1 MSGTIQ
7 VVTAA
12 AGAGKTTR
20 IVDDI
25 AADVGVRPPE
35 EILATTFTIRAA
47 DELVQRARSELFRQ
61 GRVDLAGR
69 LLGARFGTVNAVCG
83 QIVTEYALEL
93 GRSTSTNVIADMNES
108 LVFAIAADAAI
119 GAHAAV
125 LNELAESF
133 GHDDPHPPGREPP
146 DWRRTV
152 RSVLALARANGIGA
166 EAMAV
171 SAERSEQSFTAL
183 LPPAAAG
190 GETLDAVLAAA
201 VAAATA
207 AIPAMPSATANNGG
221 LPALR
226 AAHAR
231 LSRGERLTWSAW
243 AALTKV
249 KCAPTKDGR
258 SYADA
263 LSQVAAA
270 AGRHGEHPRLR
281 SDGARFI
288 REIFLCAKE
297 ALQAYQSHK
306 AERGL
311 VDFTDQEALA
321 LQVLQDPALSA
332 RLRERISRVF
342 VDEFQDSSPL
352 QLAVFTALAEIV
364 DASTWVG
371 DPKQAIYAFRGADTD
386 LTQAAF
392 EGAADAAA
400 GDVLSVSW
408 RSRPDIV
415 RLANAAFGPAF
426 ERMGLPAKRHAFS
439 RAARSDNGFD
449 RHALA
454 CWPLIGKVE
463 EQAAALAQGLSAA
476 LADGAPW
483 SVERPRDVHRPLRVG
498 DIAVLCRTNTD
509 VARYAAALSREGL
522 PVAVE
527 RTGLA
532 RTPHVELSLAAY
544 RWIAD
549 RTERLALAEM
559 ARFFA
564 ADPESD
570 AWLQAAA
577 QESDDA
583 LQAVVPIASALSAL
597 RDQILNLTPAE
608 LLDAVLAL
616 PELIGQVERWGDH
629 AIRLDD
635 LEALRGYARA
645 YEAECMASGAP
656 ATPSGLL
663 LALKGADP
671 KRPPSLAAD
680 AIQVL
685 TYHGAKGLEW
695 PMVVLTGLAWESR
708 ARLFEPTAEVDGKL
722 DWRHPLANRWIRFW
736 PWPYGLSGS
745 GSGLDANAAASQL
758 GQAAWRRAVQEDTR
772 LLYVGV
778 TRARDYLVL
787 APPARGALN
796 WLKVLDEPGGSQH
809 VNFPVEGDNLIRVG
823 TETFIADVRP
833 LVTNEEETLRA
844 IQRTHVR
851 SPTAETSA
859 PRPLHLR
866 PSEARGEAEWTI
878 VESISLGSR
887 LRIDG
892 VTDMAS
898 LGEAMHAVLAYD
910 DPVRSVEIRRAD
922 AHATLERWGI
932 QGFSAVDA
940 IEASDRLHAA
950 LAGRWPGAKLTR
962 EVPVVATLG
971 DQLVDGRIDL
981 LAETSGGFAI
991 IDDKSFPGAPD
1002 LWSERALQYAPQLA
1016 LYGEAVQA
1024 VTGRLCDELFVHMPI
1039 VGALLRLARATR
1051 EPTFSDSAGGHAV
1064 T

>member
-1 MSGTIQ
+1 MPGKIQ

-20 IVDDI
+20 IVNGI

-35 EILATTFTIRAA
+35 EVLATTFTIRAA

-83 QIVTEYALEL
+83 QIVAEYALEL
-93 GRSTSTNVIADMNES
+93 GRSTTTNVIADTNES
-108 LVFAIAADAAI
+108 LVFAIAADASI
-119 GAHAAV
+119 GAHAPL
-125 LNELAESF
+125 LNELGESF

-152 RSVLALARANGIGA
+152 RSILSLARANGIGA
-166 EAMAV
+166 EALAD
-171 SAERSEQSFTAL
+171 SAARSEQSFIAL
-183 LPPAAAG
+183 LPPAADN
-190 GETLDAVLAAA
+190 GETLDAALTAA
-201 VAAATA
+201 VATAIAAV
-207 AIPAMPSATANNGG
+207 PATPSATANSGG

-263 LSQVAAA
+263 LAQVAAA

-281 SDGARFI
+281 ADGVRFI
-288 REIFLCAKE
+288 REIFLCAAE
-297 ALQAYQSHK
+297 ALQAYQTHK

-311 VDFTDQEALA
+311 VDFADQEALA

-392 EGAADAAA
+392 AGAAEAAP

-415 RLANAAFGPAF
+415 RLANVAFGAAF
-426 ERMGLPAKRHAFS
+426 ERMGLPATRHAFS

-449 RHALA
+449 RSALA
-454 CWPLIGKVE
+454 YWPLAGKVD
-463 EQAAALAQGLSAA
+463 EQAAALAQGLRGT
-476 LADGAPW
+476 LADGASW
-483 SVERPRDVHRPLRVG
+483 SVERARDVHRPLRVG

-509 VARYAAALSREGL
+509 VARYAAALSHEGL

-527 RTGLA
+527 RAGLA

-549 RTERLALAEM
+549 RTDRLALAEL

-583 LQAVVPIASALSAL
+583 LLAVVPIAPALSAL
-597 RDQILNLTPAE
+597 RDRILNLTPAE
-608 LLDAVLAL
+608 LLDGVLAL
-616 PELIGQVERWGDH
+616 PEVIGRIELWGDH
-629 AIRLDD
+629 AVRLDD

-645 YEAECMASGAP
+645 YEAECTAAGVP

-671 KRPPSLAAD
+671 QRPASLAAD

-695 PMVVLTGLAWESR
+695 PMVVLTGLAWEPR
-708 ARLFEPTAEVDGKL
+708 ARLFEPTAEVDGEL
-722 DWRHPLANRWIRFW
+722 DWRRPLANRWIRYW

-745 GSGLDANAAASQL
+745 GSGLDVNAAASQL

-787 APPARGALN
+787 APPAKGALN
-796 WLKVLDEPGGSQH
+796 WLKVLDDPGGSQH
-809 VNFPVEGDNLIRVG
+809 VNFPAEGDNLICVG
-823 TETFIADVRP
+823 SETFIADVRP
-833 LVTNEEETLRA
+833 LAANEDETPRA

-851 SPTAETSA
+851 SPTAEVSA

-866 PSEARGEAEWTI
+866 PSEARSEAEWTI
-878 VESISLGSR
+878 VESITLGSR

-892 VTDMAS
+892 VADMAT
-898 LGEAMHAVLAYD
+898 LGEAVHAILAYD
-910 DPVRSVEIRRAD
+910 DPVRSTEIRRAD
-922 AHATLERWGI
+922 AQATLERWGI
-932 QGFSAVDA
+932 QGFSAGDA
-940 IEASDRLHAA
+940 IEASNRLHTV
-950 LAGRWPGAKLTR
+950 LATRWPGAKLTR

-971 DQLVDGRIDL
+971 DQLVHGRIDL
-981 LAETSGGFAI
+981 LAETLSGFAI
-991 IDDKSFPGAPD
+991 IDHKSFPGAPD
-1002 LWSERALQYAPQLA
+1002 TWTERALRYAPQLA
-1016 LYGEAVQA
+1016 LYAEAVQA
-1024 VTGRLCDELFVHMPI
+1024 ATGQFCDELFVHLPI
-1039 VGALLRLARATR
+1039 VGALLRLAQTR
-1051 EPTFSDSAGGHAV
+1051 REAIFPS
-1064 T
+1064 